1 MAFSYFCP
9 HCGKHFD
16 APGICPLCQVSLLP
30 HPQQATSEN
39 RYCTRCGAR
48 ISMKEQL
55 FCTSCGAPLSDRVPQ
70 QSYGIPPQKKKFP
83 VWGMLGIVLGSVL
96 ILIFAVLVL
105 LFGFGILSS
114 ERSATHPNQWY
125 QDNGGYS
132 DSQDEPNG
140 LVHTNAKILITSLT
154 YGTGEDLGFLL
165 MDGQFVEVGLNII
178 NTQDRTITLSS
189 SNFYLTEDATGEKIY
204 PYSEM
209 GSEKTSIQIEANEAV
224 AGALSFEIRPD
235 AAYHFNFI
243 ETDGTLISSFA
254 LNK

>member
-1 MAFSYFCP
+1 
-9 HCGKHFD
+9 
-16 APGICPLCQVSLLP
+16 
-30 HPQQATSEN
+30 
-39 RYCTRCGAR
+39 
-48 ISMKEQL
+48 
-55 FCTSCGAPLSDRVPQ
+55 
-70 QSYGIPPQKKKFP
+70 
-83 VWGMLGIVLGSVL
+83 
-96 ILIFAVLVL
+96 
-105 LFGFGILSS
+105 
-114 ERSATHPNQWY
+114 
-125 QDNGGYS
+125 
-132 DSQDEPNG
+132 
-140 LVHTNAKILITSLT
+140 
-154 YGTGEDLGFLL
+154 

-254 LNK
+254 LSK